1 MKRERRIVTEQIEV
15 RAAGEAPTALV
26 GHAAVFDR
34 EASIGG
40 MFREKIAPGAFKAAI
55 KEDDVRALFNH
66 DPNFVIGRTTA
77 GTLKL
82 SEDKTGLRYEAT
94 PPDTQWARDLMVSV
108 GRGDVSQSSFGFQ
121 VVREEWTMPENRAD
135 LPLRTILEARL
146 FDVSPVTYPA
156 YEETSVEA
164 RTQAAAML
172 TAETVIVEQA
182 ERERE
187 QASYDATLLRQK
199 RQDIIEGTL

>member
-1 MKRERRIVTEQIEV
+1 MTSERRIVTEQIEV
-15 RAAGEAPTALV
+15 RAAAEDTPTSLV
-26 GHAAVFDR
+26 GYAAMFNR
-34 EASIGG
+34 EAIIAGL
-40 MFREKIAPGAFKAAI
+40 FREQIAPGAFDLAV

-66 DPNFVIGRTTA
+66 DPNYVLGRTTS
-77 GTLKL
+77 GTLRL
-82 SEDKTGLRYEAT
+82 SQDKKGLRYEAT

-121 VVREEWTMPENRAD
+121 VVREEWTKPETRAD

-146 FDVSPVTYPA
+146 SDVSPVTYPA

-164 RTQAAAML
+164 RTHAAAIAVADEVLAGATDQAAK
-172 TAETVIVEQA
+172 
-182 ERERE
+182 
-187 QASYDATLLRQK
+187 DATLLRQK